1 MIYFVLL
8 RPVSRELNLLAT
20 FLRIIAIALEAVITL
35 NLVNALF
42 PLGTPAS
49 LKAFSPEQLHALVGL
64 ALKSHSYGFG
74 LALLFFGACFLVH
87 GQLIFRSGFLPRAI
101 GIMIQIGGAC
111 YLTNSFALLLAP
123 AFQNQIFPLI
133 LLPSF
138 VGELSLSLWLLVKG
152 VNVEQWRHANADA
165 RSLRP

>member
-1 MIYFVLL
+1 
-8 RPVSRELNLLAT
+8 
-20 FLRIIAIALEAVITL
+20 
-35 NLVNALF
+35 
-42 PLGTPAS
+42 
-49 LKAFSPEQLHALVGL
+49 
-64 ALKSHSYGFG
+64 
-74 LALLFFGACFLVH
+74 
-87 GQLIFRSGFLPRAI
+87 
-101 GIMIQIGGAC
+101 MIQIGGAC